1 MSRSYSK
8 KTVTL
13 FHFYAHEQNKLII
26 IYAVHYLI
34 QLSSEGHINIL
45 INKHTN

>member
-1 MSRSYSK
+1 MSRFYSNK
-8 KTVTL
+8 AVTL
-13 FHFYAHEQNKLII
+13 FHFYAYEQNKLII

-45 INKHTN
+45 INKRTN